1 MSPLLA
7 KFLATFGPLLTC
19 RPKILFLHWS
29 SLIRQLGSSEVLWKS
44 EGLDPGQN
52 ISKGI
57 RINFLPTENEYIFLS
72 FCLEVCQNKHPLD
85 LSLSKSRVLGEDPLL
100 NACLPFWN
108 IGMVW
113 SCSEICDLLQV
124 DDLHPSCLL
133 RTNCSEITQVLI
145 SSAKLHISSTFP
157 LFLNLFVTFPFGSP
171 LLNEEDHTEMEFE
184 RKVFWNHAQW
194 TKYSH
199 LELIFPNF
207 PKKNLVFLP
216 VEPILL
222 WLGKGFWPKMY
233 FWPVYI

>member
-7 KFLATFGPLLTC
+7 KFLSTFRLLLTC
-19 RPKILFLHWS
+19 PKILLCLHWS

-100 NACLPFWN
+100 NASLPFWN
-108 IGMVW
+108 VGMVW
-113 SCSEICDLLQV
+113 SCSEIWDLLQV

-133 RTNCSEITQVLI
+133 RTNCSEIPQVLI
-145 SSAKLHISSTFP
+145 SPVELHLSSTFP
-157 LFLNLFVTFPFGSP
+157 LFLNLFVTFLLGSP
-171 LLNEEDHTEMEFE
+171 LLIEEDQTEMGFG
-184 RKVFWNHAQW
+184 RKEFWNPEQW

-207 PKKNLVFLP
+207 LK
-216 VEPILL
+216 
-222 WLGKGFWPKMY
+222 
-233 FWPVYI
+233 